1 MQPEQKNTYYS
12 EAYHEGPMQVD
23 SVLNVNRDVSD
34 IMPLPRIS
42 IQAFCENAE
51 VIESIQDAATDRRM
65 NKTHIK
71 VHPGGILAAIDFYET
86 APTPNLVILETSIS
100 SSVLLKEL
108 DRLANVCDPGTK
120 VIVIGHKNDIVLY
133 RELVRKGV
141 SEYIVWPVQPLE
153 ILHAISELYNEPDT
167 DPIGRTVAFIGARG
181 GVGSSTLA
189 HNVAWSIS
197 NLFSTDTVI
206 ADMDLSFGTANLDFN
221 QDPAQGIADA
231 LHAGDRLDN
240 VLLDRILSKCSEKLS
255 LLASP
260 STLDK
265 TIDYEENSFEGV
277 LELLR
282 KTVPVTVIDLPDIW
296 TSWVKKT
303 LIEADDIVIT
313 AAPDLASLRNAKNLF
328 DFLKASRPN
337 DQIPYLILN
346 KVNTPKRRE
355 ISVMDF
361 ETALNVQPVAQIPFD
376 AEAFGNA
383 ANNGQMLAETK
394 ARSELVDVFDLL
406 AQLVTG
412 RAELK
417 KTKKSALSPFLNK
430 ILPGMRA

>member
-1 MQPEQKNTYYS
+1 MQAEHNEYYS
-12 EAYHEGPMQVD
+12 DIYHDDRFGSSMG
-23 SVLNVNRDVSD
+23 LNVDRDVNN
-34 IMPLPRIS
+34 ILPLPRIS

-51 VIESIQDAATDRRM
+51 VIETIQDAATDRRM

-71 VHPGGILAAIDFYET
+71 VHPGGLVAAIDFYET
-86 APTPNLVILETSIS
+86 APTPNLIILETAIASHI
-100 SSVLLKEL
+100 LLKEL

-120 VIVIGHKNDIVLY
+120 IIIIGHNNDIVLY
-133 RELVRKGV
+133 RELMRKGV

-153 ILHAISELYNEPDT
+153 ILHSISELYNEPDSN
-167 DPIGRTVAFIGARG
+167 PIGRTVSFIGARG
-181 GVGSSTLA
+181 GVGSSTIA

-231 LHAGDRLDN
+231 VNAGERLDN

-265 TIDYEENSFEGV
+265 TIDFEENSFEKTI
-277 LELLR
+277 EILR
-282 KTVPVTVIDLPDIW
+282 KTVPVTVIDLPDVW
-296 TSWVKKT
+296 TSWVRKT
-303 LIEADDIVIT
+303 LVESDEIVIT
-313 AAPDLASLRNAKNLF
+313 ASPDLASLRNAKNLF
-328 DFLKASRPN
+328 DFLKAARPN
-337 DQIPYLILN
+337 DEIPYLILN
-346 KVNTPKRRE
+346 KMSTPKRRE
-355 ISVMDF
+355 ISPMDF

-376 AEAFGNA
+376 AETFGNA
-383 ANNGQMLAETK
+383 ANNGQMLAEYK
-394 ARSELVDVFDLL
+394 ARNELVDVFDLV

-417 KTKKSALSPFLNK
+417 KNKRSAFSPFLNK
-430 ILPGMRA
+430 ILPSIRA